1 MIKETNI
8 DNPSEEKDARR
19 NSNRNGFI
27 VLGVFG
33 GVAALLISVAT
44 VGAFAREIA
53 GAKNT
58 KTYLS
63 WATTGPG
70 FYDQNKQYLRKDDQS
85 IQGSFSFEKRK
96 DSSEA
101 DYYSITEIET
111 PENGVYLVLP
121 SSISNTPIKEI
132 SKAENQNIFA
142 KTPYSDQ
149 IQEIYFKSFFFRIG
163 ENAFRNME
171 ALRKVSFASNGTVR
185 QTLADYSLSDNPLL
199 DEVLFAS
206 TLMTVGNGS
215 FQNDVSLKLLD
226 FNSTLLST
234 IGDNAFENTSS
245 LTSLFLPSTL
255 NSIGSFF
262 LKGSSL
268 TSLQYAGTKK
278 NFQNVS
284 LKEDSF
290 EGSLLESIVCTDG
303 ILRVEEL

>member
-1 MIKETNI
+1 MIEETKKEKPN
-8 DNPSEEKDARR
+8 EEKDAAKK
-19 NSNRNGFI
+19 SNRNGFI

-53 GAKNT
+53 GTNSS

-70 FYDQNKQYLRKDDQS
+70 FYDENKQYLRKDDES

-111 PENGVYLVLP
+111 PENGVYLVFP

-132 SKAENQNIFA
+132 SKSENQNIFA
-142 KTPYSDQ
+142 KTQYSDQ
-149 IQEIYFKSFFFRIG
+149 IEEIYFKSFYFRIG
-163 ENAFRNME
+163 ENAFRNMN
-171 ALRKVSFASNGTVR
+171 ALRKVSFASNGSVR

-199 DEVLFAS
+199 EEVVFAN
-206 TLMTVGNGS
+206 TLMAIGNGS
-215 FQNDVSLKLLD
+215 FQNNASLKSLD
-226 FNSTLLST
+226 FNNTLLST
-234 IGDNAFENTSS
+234 IGNNAFENTSS
-245 LTSLFLPSTL
+245 LTSLLLPSTL
-255 NSIGSFF
+255 NSIGSSF
-262 LKGSSL
+262 LKGSGL

-278 NFQNVS
+278 NFQSIS
-284 LKEDSF
+284 LNEDSF
-290 EGSLLESIVCTDG
+290 EGSLVESIACSDG
-303 ILRVEEL
+303 TLRIEEL